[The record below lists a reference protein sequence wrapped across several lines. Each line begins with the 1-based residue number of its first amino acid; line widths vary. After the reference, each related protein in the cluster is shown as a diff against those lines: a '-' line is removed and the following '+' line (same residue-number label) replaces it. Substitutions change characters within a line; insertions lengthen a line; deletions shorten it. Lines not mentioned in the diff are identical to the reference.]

1 MHLLRDCFCSGQTLP
16 LLGCWIGLYCDS
28 SASLRTRGTTA
39 LAGMNKTRSYAASST
54 TGSTCRSS
62 PDPPPSW
69 CGGHSVSPRQAA
81 AQSFDSRGTATS
93 WLCSLCLM
101 TQDSFC
107 SITTGLLSKPDLA
120 HVSATR
126 ANDACGTSDGRRARS
141 FAQAATR
148 QTTQLYTD
156 SNEALHEALNGQQCA
171 KGHEALHRQQC
182 AKCAK
187 PRFQPGP
194 ISPA

>member
-1 MHLLRDCFCSGQTLP
+1 MASFLATVISYSWPVTGDNHEIQFLNSNGRAFWMSITLMHLLRDCFCSGQTLP

-107 SITTGLLSKPDLA
+107 SITTGLL
-120 HVSATR
+120 
-126 ANDACGTSDGRRARS
+126 
-141 FAQAATR
+141 
-148 QTTQLYTD
+148 
-156 SNEALHEALNGQQCA
+156 
-171 KGHEALHRQQC
+171 
-182 AKCAK
+182 
-187 PRFQPGP
+187 
-194 ISPA
+194 